1 MRKIVSL
8 LLALA
13 VCFSLALPAIPSA
26 RAATGDEIRAAKKI
40 ISVVY
45 DDSGSMYGDR
55 WVYANYAMQA
65 LTAQLNARDE
75 LYITYMSNPYSATKV
90 NLSDIN
96 AAVTG
101 VRNWSQ
107 SAGTPGESLNTA
119 KAQLDSISEKDSST
133 QFWLV
138 ILTDGVIEMSGTIQ
152 SKLNSFKGSRMS
164 NGSTLNIVYL
174 AMGPGATSAN
184 SDAKDG
190 LYAFDAANLGDITD
204 AMAEIANLVSSR
216 IPADRLKQVDD
227 TTISF
232 SSDLPLYSI
241 SVLAQQSTAS
251 VVGADSAEGPL
262 NINRNIPL
270 DASDPFF
277 GTTTTL
283 YGNAAVLNLIDSS
296 GTGSVIQSGTYT
308 IKFSEP
314 VDISDLVVQYE
325 PAIGMK
331 LKVTRGG
338 VEVQDTGVLA
348 SGEKVN
354 IELIPVIPGT
364 DQEIK
369 DSSLPKGII
378 WSIEY
383 VVDGNAEKTEP
394 GNKLTG
400 VILKSGDNM
409 IRGTMQIPGFAPS
422 VYEIYFDIEEIVY
435 NFGIKV
441 DQPDPLAYYRS
452 NGETT
457 SEHGS
462 LTFWITNDGVP
473 LTKEELKA
481 LDLKLKV
488 DSLTCDDSGVEGFL
502 NRFGKVP
509 ADCSLKLNDDGSF
522 TMTPNPI
529 VPFTSFLTKAG
540 DYTLTVT
547 VNRDSTVTATGRF
560 TLLPRAEDWI
570 ELIKL
575 VVSII
580 VLWHL
585 IYTLFI
591 KYKFHGQEVR
601 FRRYQLRDDNGG
613 GIPLSGP
620 SNNDS
625 CTLSFMRLF
634 TPYNFLAFWERG
646 CIYKYRDLTLVAGPG
661 GTVSVSGKSIAK
673 TVSHYGLSSEDPET
687 RLKRI
692 NKSLDATEM
701 VIDEEKGKTV
711 RTAMDTPLSAETPV
725 YFRTRPDDDRIWSL
739 YFGE

>member
-65 LTAQLNARDE
+65 LTAQLNAQDE

-296 GTGSVIQSGTYT
+296 GTGNVIQSGTYT

-338 VEVQDTGVLA
+338 VEIQDTGVLA

-400 VILKSGDNM
+400 VILKSGNNM

-441 DQPDPLAYYRS
+441 DQPDPLTYYRKNS
-452 NGETT
+452 
-457 SEHGS
+457 SELGVEGGS
-462 LTFWITNDGVP
+462 LTFHITNDGVP
-473 LTKEELKA
+473 LTKAELDS
-481 LDLKLKV
+481 LDLKLEVSK
-488 DSLTCDDSGVEGFL
+488 LACDNSAVKGFL

-509 ADCSLKLNDDGSF
+509 VKCSLKLNDDGSY
-522 TMTPNPI
+522 TLVPKPQI
-529 VPFTSFLTKAG
+529 PFTSFLTRAG
-540 DYTLTVT
+540 DYTVTVT
-547 VNRDSTVTATGRF
+547 VNRDRTVTATGKF
-560 TLLPRAEDWI
+560 TLLPRLTDWI
-570 ELIKL
+570 DIGLAL
-575 VVSII
+575 GS
-580 VLWHL
+580 LLLLFYL
-585 IYTLFI
+585 IYILFI
-591 KYKFHGQEVR
+591 KYKFAGQTVLHD
-601 FRRYQLRDDNGG
+601 RYILEGG
-613 GIPLSGP
+613 KRGKLL
-620 SNNDS
+620 S
-625 CTLSFMRLF
+625 CTTIELKF
-634 TPYNFLAFWERG
+634 TTGLLNPFQRG
-646 CIYKYRDLTLVAGPG
+646 SIYRYDDLVFRAVKDKGVLV
-661 GTVSVSGKSIAK
+661 TRESIAESA
-673 TVSHYGLSSEDPET
+673 SHCAESNTDPKENLRTIYSSMKPT
-687 RLKRI
+687 KRI
-692 NKSLDATEM
+692 LPKKNRFGRDQISIQIPNHR
-701 VIDEEKGKTV
+701 IDISRRLYLRAEENSTIVDCFYLNG
-711 RTAMDTPLSAETPV
+711 
-725 YFRTRPDDDRIWSL
+725 
-739 YFGE
+739 

>member
-13 VCFSLALPAIPSA
+13 LCLSLMLSA
-26 RAATGDEIRAAKKI
+26 VPHADAATGDEIRAAKKI

-45 DDSGSMYGDR
+45 DDSGSMFGDR

-65 LTAQLNARDE
+65 LTAQLNARDK
-75 LYITYMSNPYSATKV
+75 LYITYMSNPYTATEV
-90 NLSDIN
+90 SLSDIN
-96 AAVTG
+96 AAVSG
-101 VRNWSQ
+101 VRHWSQ

-119 KAQLDSISEKDSST
+119 KAKLDGISEEDSST

-174 AMGPGATSAN
+174 AMGSGATSAKA
-184 SDAKDG
+184 DTRGG
-190 LYAFDAANLGDITD
+190 LYTYEAANLGDITG

-216 IPADRLKQVDD
+216 ISVDKLKQVDS
-227 TTISF
+227 TTVSF

-251 VVGADSAEGPL
+251 VVSADSAEGAL
-262 NINRNIPL
+262 NIDRNIPL
-270 DASDPFF
+270 DASDPFHN
-277 GTTTTL
+277 TATTL
-283 YGNAAVLNLIDSS
+283 YGNAAVLNLTDSS
-296 GTGSVIQSGTYT
+296 GTGRIIQPGTYT
-308 IKFSEP
+308 IRFSDP
-314 VDISDLVVQYE
+314 VDTDDLVIQYE

-338 VEVQDTGVLA
+338 VEIQDTGVLA

-369 DSSLPKGII
+369 GSSLPKGIT

-383 VVDGNAEKTEP
+383 VVDGNTEKSEP

-400 VILKSGDNM
+400 VVLKSGDNM

-441 DQPDPLAYYRS
+441 DQPDPLAYFRS

-457 SEHGS
+457 SEHGT

-473 LTKEELKA
+473 LTKEELKS

-488 DSLTCDDSGVEGFL
+488 DSLTCDDSNVEGFL

-509 ADCSLKLNDDGSF
+509 AGCTLKLNDDGSF
-522 TMTPNPI
+522 TLTPNPI
-529 VPFTSFLTKAG
+529 IPFTSFLTQAG
-540 DYTLTVT
+540 DYRVT
-547 VNRDSTVTATGRF
+547 VMLSRDNTVTASGEF
-560 TLLPRAEDWI
+560 TLFPRIEDWI
-570 ELIKL
+570 ELGSLL
-575 VVSII
+575 VSLF

-585 IYTLFI
+585 IFVLFI
-591 KYKFHGQEVR
+591 KYKFAGQDVCYR
-601 FRRYQLRDDNGG
+601 VYQLRADGG
-613 GIPLSGP
+613 GISLEGETDYIHLKPM
-620 SNNDS
+620 
-625 CTLSFMRLF
+625 TLRNFFSFRR
-634 TPYNFLAFWERG
+634 A
-646 CIYKYRDLTLVAGPG
+646 CIQEFYGLTLQAGPRG
-661 GTVSVSGKSIAK
+661 RVIVTGKSIASQ
-673 TVSHYGLSSEDPET
+673 VRFYGPSTSDPNR
-687 RLKRI
+687 RLKAI
-692 NKSLDATEM
+692 ASSLDPT
-701 VIDEEKGKTV
+701 VTDESDPDT
-711 RTAMDTPLSAETPV
+711 RTASNQVLDSETPV
-725 YFRTRPDDDRIWSL
+725 YFRSEVGDPRIWCL
-739 YFGE
+739 YFEE